1 MKMKKIYLYSVLIFT
16 TMQSAMAGY
25 LDEFRA
31 EKVSDHV
38 YVIHGPLELPNET
51 NEGFMNNPAFIVT
64 DSGVVV
70 IDPGSSVH
78 TGNMLLREIRKVTD
92 MPVIAVFDT
101 HIHGDHWLGNDAIQ
115 RAYPDA
121 DIYAHN
127 KTISMIKGGEGQVW
141 LDLMHNM
148 TKGAT
153 DGTSIVNA
161 NQSLNGGEDL
171 SIGGHQFQIIHQGKA
186 HTATDIMI
194 LYKQD
199 NVLFTG
205 DNIGHERILRVDNG
219 SFKGNIETIETGID
233 LKPAIVVP
241 GHGKTGGMDLLEKY
255 HNYLS
260 TLYSNVSKYFEED
273 MSDFEMKPNIHA
285 ELTQYHHWSGYEDE
299 LGKHISGAY
308 LEIEAAAF

>member
-1 MKMKKIYLYSVLIFT
+1 MRNIYLLTALVIISIQT
-16 TMQSAMAGY
+16 AIAGY
-25 LDEFRA
+25 LDAFHA
-31 EKVSDHV
+31 EKISNHV

-64 DSGVVV
+64 DNGVVV

-115 RAYPDA
+115 RSYPDA
-121 DIYAHN
+121 DIYAHH
-127 KTISMIKGGEGQVW
+127 KTISMVDNGEGQNW

-153 DGTSIVNA
+153 DGTKIVNA
-161 NQSLNGGEDL
+161 QDALKGGEDL
-171 SIGGHQFQIIHQGKA
+171 SIGGHQFQIIHHGQA
-186 HTATDIMI
+186 HTVTDIMI
-194 LYKQD
+194 LYKED
-199 NVLFTG
+199 SVLFTG
-205 DNIGHERILRVDNG
+205 DNVTNKRIIRMVDA
-219 SFKGNIETIETGID
+219 SFKGSIETIEKAKS
-233 LKPAIVVP
+233 LQAAIVVP
-241 GHGKTGGMDLLEKY
+241 GHGKSGGAELLDNY
-255 HNYLS
+255 HTYLS
-260 TLYSNVSKYFEED
+260 VLYSNVSKYFEED
-273 MSDFEMKPNIHA
+273 MSDFEMKPLIHQQ
-285 ELTQYHHWSGYEDE
+285 LKNYHDWSGYEDE

>member
-1 MKMKKIYLYSVLIFT
+1 MKQLYLFFAVMIISV
-16 TMQSAMAGY
+16 QAANAGY
-25 LDEFRA
+25 LDRFQA

-38 YVIHGPLELPNET
+38 YVIHGPLELPNAE

-64 DSGVVV
+64 DNGVVV

-101 HIHGDHWLGNDAIQ
+101 HVHGDHWLGNDAVQ
-115 RAYPDA
+115 RSYPDA
-121 DIYAHN
+121 DIYAHH
-127 KTISMIKGGEGQVW
+127 KTISMIDNGEGQSW
-141 LDLMHNM
+141 LDLMHDM

-153 DGTSIVNA
+153 GGTSIVNA
-161 NQSLNGGEDL
+161 SDALKGGEDL

-205 DNIGHERILRVDNG
+205 DNVTNNRIIPLADASFRG
-219 SFKGNIETIETGID
+219 SIETIEKAKS
-233 LKPAIVVP
+233 LEAAIVVP
-241 GHGKTGGMDLLEKY
+241 GHGKTGGVELLDRY
-255 HNYLS
+255 QAYLS
-260 TLYSNVSKYFEED
+260 KLYYNVNKYFEQD
-273 MSDFEMKPNIHA
+273 MSDFEMKPIIHGQ
-285 ELTQYHHWSGYEDE
+285 LTGYHDWSGYDDE
-299 LGKHISGAY
+299 LGKHISSAY

>member
-1 MKMKKIYLYSVLIFT
+1 MKTFSLFTILIFAP
-16 TMQSAMAGY
+16 MQMSLAGY

-31 EKVSDHV
+31 DKVSSHV
-38 YVIHGPLELPNET
+38 YVIHGPLELPNEN
-51 NEGFMNNPAFIVT
+51 NEGFMNNPAFIIT
-64 DSGVVV
+64 NGGVVV

-78 TGNMLLREIRKVTD
+78 TGNMLLREIRRITD
-92 MPVIAVFDT
+92 KPVIAVFDT

-121 DIYAHN
+121 DIYAHH
-127 KTISMIKGGEGQVW
+127 KTITMIDQGEGQSW
-141 LDLMHNM
+141 LDLMHDM

-161 NQSLNGGEDL
+161 RDALKGGEDMT
-171 SIGGHQFQIIHQGKA
+171 IGGHQFQIIHHGQA
-186 HTATDIMI
+186 HTVTDIMI

-205 DNIGHERILRVDNG
+205 DSVTNKRIIRMVDA
-219 SFKGNIETIETGID
+219 SFKGNIETIETAKN
-233 LKPAIVVP
+233 LKPAVVVP
-241 GHGKTGGMDLLEKY
+241 GHGKTGGVELLDSY
-255 HNYLS
+255 QTYLA
-260 TLYSNVSKYFEED
+260 TLYKNVSKYFEED
-273 MSDFEMKPNIHA
+273 MSDFEMKPIIPD
-285 ELTQYHHWSGYEDE
+285 ELADYHDWSGYEDE

>member
-1 MKMKKIYLYSVLIFT
+1 MRQICLFT
-16 TMQSAMAGY
+16 TLVFIFVQTAIAGY
-25 LDEFRA
+25 LDGFHA
-31 EKVSDHV
+31 EKVSNHV

-51 NEGFMNNPAFIVT
+51 NEGFMNNPSFIIT
-64 DSGVVV
+64 NDGVVV

-115 RAYPDA
+115 RTYPEA
-121 DIYAHN
+121 DIFAHH
-127 KTISMIKGGEGQVW
+127 KTISMIDDGEGQSW
-141 LDLMHNM
+141 LELMHNM

-153 DGTSIVNA
+153 DGTRIVNA
-161 NQSLNGGEDL
+161 SDALKGGEDL

-194 LYKQD
+194 LYKED

-205 DNIGHERILRVDNG
+205 DNVAYQRIIRMVDGN
-219 SFKGNIETIETGID
+219 FKGNIETIETARN
-233 LKPAIVVP
+233 LQPAIVVP
-241 GHGKTGGMDLLEKY
+241 GHGKTGGTELLDKY
-255 HNYLS
+255 QTYLS
-260 TLYSNVSKYFEED
+260 ILYKNVSKYFDED
-273 MSDFEMKPNIHA
+273 LSDFEMKPLIHEQLA
-285 ELTQYHHWSGYEDE
+285 DFHDWSGYEDE